1 MRWNILILLFCS
13 LMAVGPGCKKR
24 ETPKPVPKTSSELN
38 HAQGDVCRLITSEEI
53 GAIQG
58 SPIKEPKGST
68 RSENGFRVSQC
79 FYTATEFSKS
89 VNLAVVQRDPDHP
102 SKRSPRDFWKEKF
115 DPYQNEEPKT
125 KTGGEKEQGPAPK
138 KIEGLGDEA
147 YWVSNRF
154 GGTLYILKGD
164 AFISIGLGGTDD
176 EQTKLNK
183 SKALAQKALQR
194 L

>member
-1 MRWNILILLFCS
+1 MRWNVLVLLFCS

-24 ETPKPVPKTSSELN
+24 ETPKPVPKTSGELDR
-38 HAQGDVCRLITSEEI
+38 AQGDVCRLITSEEI

-125 KTGGEKEQGPAPK
+125 KSGDEKEQGPAPK

-154 GGTLYILKGD
+154 GGTLYVLKGNT
-164 AFISIGLGGTDD
+164 FISIGLGGTDD
-176 EQTKLNK
+176 EETKLKK
-183 SKALAQKALQR
+183 SEVLAQKALQR